1 MTATI
6 ETLDTIAREY
16 ADQHAEL
23 GALDD
28 IEETEEGMLY
38 VFEHGAVMVDH
49 SLQVT
54 VQ

>member
-1 MTATI
+1 MTASI

-16 ADQHAEL
+16 ADLHAEL

-28 IEETEEGMLY
+28 IEETEEGVLY
-38 VFEHGAVMVDH
+38 VFEHGSFTVDH

-54 VQ
+54 AR